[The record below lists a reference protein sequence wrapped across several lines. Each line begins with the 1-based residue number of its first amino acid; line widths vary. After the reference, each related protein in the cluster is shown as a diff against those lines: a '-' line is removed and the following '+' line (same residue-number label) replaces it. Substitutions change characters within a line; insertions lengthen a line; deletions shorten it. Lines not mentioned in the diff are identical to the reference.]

1 MPTPHDLGYRSLFAH
16 PELVRELIT
25 DFTSVKLLDE
35 IPLSAFER
43 VNPAYVSEHP
53 SARQDDIVW
62 RVRIGDEFLYVY
74 ILLECQSNVDR
85 WMALRMQT
93 YIGLL
98 YQDLV
103 KGHELSPG
111 LLLPPVLPLV
121 FYNGVPRWSA
131 SLELAGLLMQAPAEL
146 AALQPSQRYVLIDQ
160 QRLNGTALEANAG
173 LLALLFRLELSLVP
187 DVLQNVLPALTTW
200 LKETPQANLRR
211 SVQVWINAL
220 LERGASKEDLFM
232 VDSVEE
238 DGDMGGKLASWA
250 EQLKEIGFQEGFAL
264 AEKAKEDGKAEG
276 QVIALRGMLGSLL
289 RNRFGQLPAAAMQR
303 IAQASQAELEQW
315 FERILNAPS
324 MQAVFDDG
332 APST

>member
-1 MPTPHDLGYRSLFAH
+1 M
-16 PELVRELIT
+16 
-25 DFTSVKLLDE
+25 
-35 IPLSAFER
+35 
-43 VNPAYVSEHP
+43 
-53 SARQDDIVW
+53 
-62 RVRIGDEFLYVY
+62 
-74 ILLECQSNVDR
+74 
-85 WMALRMQT
+85 
-93 YIGLL
+93 
-98 YQDLV
+98 
-103 KGHELSPG
+103 
-111 LLLPPVLPLV
+111 
-121 FYNGVPRWSA
+121 
-131 SLELAGLLMQAPAEL
+131 
-146 AALQPSQRYVLIDQ
+146 LIDQ
-160 QRLNGTALEANAG
+160 QRLDRTALEANAG
-173 LLALLFRLELSLVP
+173 LLALLLRLELSLVP

-232 VDSVEE
+232 VESVEE
-238 DGDMGGKLASWA
+238 DADMGGKLASWA

-315 FERILNAPS
+315 FERTLNAPS

-332 APST
+332 APSM